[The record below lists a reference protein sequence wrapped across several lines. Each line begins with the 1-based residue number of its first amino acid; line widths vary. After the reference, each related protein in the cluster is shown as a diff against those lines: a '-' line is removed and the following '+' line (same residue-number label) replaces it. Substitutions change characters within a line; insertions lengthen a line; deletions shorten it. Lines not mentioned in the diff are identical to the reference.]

1 MIFTKISDTDLADKG
16 VVGLPDVPNLSTLEM
31 QEKFDE
37 LVTDVVVPKF
47 NELSDELDNL
57 NTDEIPHSVDI
68 TDFKLDS
75 DGKLQVSTDGGASFN
90 AAGSS
95 GHLIMDGSGATYP
108 SRSRLQ
114 FSQNVVIKD
123 FDENNGNKTFLSI
136 AGQKGDKGDS
146 ATIRVGNVQSGP
158 IPEVQNVGSSQDA
171 ILNFTFPQ
179 GADGQAASIQVGTVQ
194 SGEVASVSNRG
205 TSSEAILDFT
215 LPKGEKG
222 DPGTGLTLLD
232 TYPTLS
238 ALQTAHPVGQ
248 RGDAYIVGTTTN
260 NTTYLWSTTKNAWE
274 DVGALKGAKG
284 DKGDTATVTV
294 GTVKSGST
302 TSVQNVGTSTDA
314 IFNFTLQKGA
324 KGDKGD
330 AGTIAIGTVTS
341 GANASVV
348 NVGTPES
355 AILNFEIPKGDKGD
369 KGDPQT
375 INGKG
380 GTSINLYATDIE
392 VSDTDYTKLS
402 DVVADVVTAQ
412 GDISTL
418 QTDVTDLQT
427 GLTSLEDVV
436 APVWDVAS
444 TYEVNQYV
452 RHEGSL
458 WKCLVQNTGITPVE
472 GTSWTE
478 VKVGNEISALN
489 TNFTQS
495 LQDIDIKFDVTSGK
509 PMYRQHGIG
518 DFVNFSG
525 GLDNLE
531 VIASGN
537 ATSYA
542 HTFSQ
547 AYSSLIIVVNGD
559 KATKSSYAL
568 CTISV
573 SGNNFTV
580 EQMALVDVPF
590 TIDRTYWVNVKT
602 GTYKA
607 SDINVGDKLTI
618 SISNAD
624 FGEYIILGC
633 P

>member
-248 RGDAYIVGTTTN
+248 RGDAYIVGTTAN

-284 DKGDTATVTV
+284 DKGDAATVTV
-294 GTVKSGST
+294 GTVTSGST
-302 TSVQNVGTSTDA
+302 TRVQNVGTSTDA

-330 AGTIAIGTVTS
+330 AGTISIGTVTS

-402 DVVADVVTAQ
+402 DVVADVVTP
-412 GDISTL
+412 S
-418 QTDVTDLQT
+418 
-427 GLTSLEDVV
+427 
-436 APVWDVAS
+436 
-444 TYEVNQYV
+444 
-452 RHEGSL
+452 
-458 WKCLVQNTGITPVE
+458 
-472 GTSWTE
+472 GTE
-478 VKVGNEISALN
+478 
-489 TNFTQS
+489 
-495 LQDIDIKFDVTSGK
+495 
-509 PMYRQHGIG
+509 
-518 DFVNFSG
+518 
-525 GLDNLE
+525 
-531 VIASGN
+531 
-537 ATSYA
+537 AT
-542 HTFSQ
+542 
-547 AYSSLIIVVNGD
+547 
-559 KATKSSYAL
+559 
-568 CTISV
+568 
-573 SGNNFTV
+573 
-580 EQMALVDVPF
+580 
-590 TIDRTYWVNVKT
+590 
-602 GTYKA
+602 
-607 SDINVGDKLTI
+607 
-618 SISNAD
+618 
-624 FGEYIILGC
+624 
-633 P
+633 

>member
-47 NELSDELDNL
+47 NELSGELDNL

-194 SGEVASVSNRG
+194 SGKVASVSNRG

-232 TYPTLS
+232 IYPTLS

-248 RGDAYIVGTTTN
+248 RGDAYIVGNTAS

-294 GTVKSGST
+294 GTVTSGST

-330 AGTIAIGTVTS
+330 AGTISIGTVTS

-355 AILNFEIPKGDKGD
+355 SILNFEIPKGDKGD

-489 TNFTQS
+489 TNFTQ
-495 LQDIDIKFDVTSGK
+495 K
-509 PMYRQHGIG
+509 IG
-518 DFVNFSG
+518 DFAFRVNPSTNKNEISNDGGQTWSNFSG
-525 GLDNLE
+525 GFDE
-531 VIASGN
+531 PSVILSKPYN
-537 ATSYA
+537 QDTSC
-542 HTFSQ
+542 TIPQDCDTMIF
-547 AYSSLIIVVNGD
+547 VVNTTVAGTNLPPNPNL
-559 KATKSSYAL
+559 KL
-568 CTISV
+568 NGV
-573 SGNNFTV
+573 SQDYITSIGSQTYSNNVWGRVGT
-580 EQMALVDVPF
+580 
-590 TIDRTYWVNVKT
+590 WVYLLK
-602 GTYKA
+602 
-607 SDINVGDKLTI
+607 DIKNGDKLTF
-618 SISNAD
+618 S
-624 FGEYIILGC
+624 LGNNYGSYC
-633 P
+633 AIGQ